1 MYFVHYVYM
10 ELKGRNPHLRVSNAI
25 PWKQEKNTVLNI
37 VRHMPFVLRI
47 AALSLIIIAI
57 ARPRSSSKLD
67 KVQSEGID
75 IMLTMDVSTSMLA
88 RDFTPDRIS
97 AAKDIAIEFISQRP
111 SDRMGIV
118 VFAGESYTQCPLTTD
133 RATLINLMKEVR
145 TNLLEDG
152 TAIGNGLATAVA
164 RLKDSDAK
172 SRVVILLTD
181 GVNNSGEIAPETAA
195 DIAKTYGIRVYAIGV
210 GANGE
215 APYPVMTPWGVD
227 IQKVKVEIDEQL
239 LTNIANE
246 TGGRYFRATDNTKLA
261 EIYSEIGRTFVER
274 LCNQEAAVII
284 FANYQFLWLL
294 LLIPLFFVFQI
305 VRMAIR
311 KRRIRK
317 FGDEALVKEL
327 MPSWSKAKSW
337 VRCVLYS
344 LAFFFFVIGLSRPQI
359 GAKLKEHKS
368 QGAEIMIALDVS
380 NSMLAKDY
388 SPNRLERA
396 KLAIS
401 RITDKLSGDR
411 IGLII
416 FAGSSFVQL
425 PITTDYVSAK
435 MFLNSISTESIPVQ
449 GTAIG
454 EAIETAA
461 SSFSSESD
469 NSRAIIVIS
478 DGENHEDDA
487 IAAAK
492 KAAENGIKVY
502 AIGVGSTEGEPIP
515 MKDGGLM
522 KDKDGKIVV
531 TKLDGGI

>member
-1 MYFVHYVYM
+1 MYFEYPALLWLLVLPLLLIVHYVYM
-10 ELKGRNPHLRVSNAI
+10 EIKGRNPHLRVSNAI

-37 VRHMPFVLRI
+37 IRHMPFVLRI
-47 AALSLIIIAI
+47 VALSLIIIAI
-57 ARPRSSSKLD
+57 ARPRSSTKLD

-133 RATLINLMKEVR
+133 RATLINLMKEVS

-239 LTNIANE
+239 LTKIANE

-261 EIYSEIGRTFVER
+261 EIYSEIGKMEKTRTTIDSFPVYKELFVGYAV
-274 LCNQEAAVII
+274 AALIC
-284 FANYQFLWLL
+284 LMLELL
-294 LLIPLFFVFQI
+294 LNV
-305 VRMAIR
+305 
-311 KRRIRK
+311 
-317 FGDEALVKEL
+317 
-327 MPSWSKAKSW
+327 
-337 VRCVLYS
+337 
-344 LAFFFFVIGLSRPQI
+344 FVIR
-359 GAKLKEHKS
+359 
-368 QGAEIMIALDVS
+368 
-380 NSMLAKDY
+380 
-388 SPNRLERA
+388 RL
-396 KLAIS
+396 
-401 RITDKLSGDR
+401 
-411 IGLII
+411 
-416 FAGSSFVQL
+416 
-425 PITTDYVSAK
+425 P
-435 MFLNSISTESIPVQ
+435 
-449 GTAIG
+449 
-454 EAIETAA
+454 
-461 SSFSSESD
+461 
-469 NSRAIIVIS
+469 
-478 DGENHEDDA
+478 
-487 IAAAK
+487 
-492 KAAENGIKVY
+492 
-502 AIGVGSTEGEPIP
+502 
-515 MKDGGLM
+515 
-522 KDKDGKIVV
+522 
-531 TKLDGGI
+531 